1 MGRQG
6 SMMTAGEKA
15 GERVGNGEGKL
26 NWDAFL
32 TASTACSAPT
42 RPSFPRASLVLG
54 VSTAAGRYEL
64 TDGMC
69 VHMGTDPRKQL
80 STVHMLAPDR
90 DERFISA
97 SVESVIRYSSV
108 HRNILLLCRPLRR
121 KLSIA
126 NSLRHPKTDGFRRL
140 LKL

>member
-6 SMMTAGEKA
+6 GMMTAGEKA

-42 RPSFPRASLVLG
+42 RPSSPRASLVLG
-54 VSTAAGRYEL
+54 VSTAAGCYEL

-69 VHMGTDPRKQL
+69 VHMGGALNENGGNMRDGL
-80 STVHMLAPDR
+80 FSVHMLTPDL
-90 DERFISA
+90 DGRFISA
-97 SVESVIRYSSV
+97 SGENV
-108 HRNILLLCRPLRR
+108 
-121 KLSIA
+121 
-126 NSLRHPKTDGFRRL
+126 FRQL
-140 LKL
+140 PPTGTTCCCVFPVGVGCQ